1 MSEEQKKQ
9 EEEKQE
15 INQLPT
21 DSPIVEE
28 THVEGETI
36 SNEIE
41 DTIDATPLVEESV
54 AEVTA
59 TDEPSEETSAV
70 EEEVPVPVVEEP
82 AELEPVVQ
90 EEVTT
95 VVEEEVVTVE
105 AESAPIVEKE
115 VNTEIEAT
123 PAEEV
128 ITPVI
133 ETAPVE
139 EALAEATSDAVET
152 KPVEATSVDLPVE
165 EKEIID
171 VVETAPTEEVITPA
185 IETAPVGEASSEPV
199 TASAVVETESAEDTP
214 EEEDNS
220 ELPDYTTFNREQ
232 LVEAI
237 EAATQIGNFS
247 RTDLIVVGVEPLFRT
262 FESNIR
268 AEAQAKY
275 IADGG
280 IEEDFEFR
288 HDAFF
293 NRFDAS
299 LRLIKDRK
307 SAHYREREA
316 NKTRNLEKKQELLER
331 LRELVDGEQ
340 ATGSIKP
347 IKEIQEEWKAIGS
360 VPNQQGK
367 TLWANYNALLDRF
380 YHNRQILFELKDL
393 DRKRNHTAKS
403 LLCEK
408 AEALGAIDSVKDAVI
423 QLNELHEEYKSIGA
437 VPREAQEALWQRFK
451 AASDVVYRKRKD
463 FLEHLKGDLK
473 ENLVKK
479 QDLIKALV
487 DYSSFDSDRINDW
500 NAKTK
505 EILALQKSWEAIGG
519 VPREK
524 AKDIN
529 RAFWSAFKGFFA
541 NKNEF
546 FKKLEALRKVNL
558 EQKEVLI
565 QEAIALQESDEWD
578 KTAEKLKQLQSK
590 WKEVGPVPEKQRN
603 AIYARFKEA
612 CDTFFNNKRTQLN
625 QAESAY
631 VENHEKKEA
640 LLDQIAEQT
649 KAKEGSEEELMTLIA
664 QYNELGFVPR
674 NSIKSLEAKFK
685 KVVADYVTS
694 LELAESEAETLM
706 LKAELSV
713 GNKGEGADRKLQKK
727 ESTLRRKINE
737 LEDNISLWNNNLAF
751 FANSKTADK
760 LKEEFNIKI
769 SKAEEEVQS
778 LKKQLRVIRSI

>member
-15 INQLPT
+15 INQLPVE
-21 DSPIVEE
+21 DPKVEE
-28 THVEGETI
+28 GQQKEETI
-36 SNEIE
+36 SNDTKDSSEAKAEEVE
-41 DTIDATPLVEESV
+41 DPV

-59 TDEPSEETSAV
+59 VPAPPEK
-70 EEEVPVPVVEEP
+70 EVS
-82 AELEPVVQ
+82 EPV
-90 EEVTT
+90 
-95 VVEEEVVTVE
+95 
-105 AESAPIVEKE
+105 VEKE
-115 VNTEIEAT
+115 VVEAEPVMQEEVAAAKETNEDTNPAEDKKENAVEEVTPIEEKVIEPVVEAT
-123 PAEEV
+123 PAEDT
-128 ITPVI
+128 TP
-133 ETAPVE
+133 A
-139 EALAEATSDAVET
+139 ASET
-152 KPVEATSVDLPVE
+152 KSDGVEP
-165 EKEIID
+165 
-171 VVETAPTEEVITPA
+171 
-185 IETAPVGEASSEPV
+185 
-199 TASAVVETESAEDTP
+199 ESAEADSEDTP
-214 EEEDNS
+214 EKEAEPVEEEDNS
-220 ELPDYTTFNREQ
+220 ELPDFTTLTREQ

-237 EAATQIGNFS
+237 EGATQLNNFS
-247 RTDLIVVGVEPLFRT
+247 RIDLIVAGVEPLLKT
-262 FESNIR
+262 FEANLR

-280 IEEDFEFR
+280 VEEDFEFR
-288 HDAFF
+288 HDALF

-307 SAHYREREA
+307 SANYREREA
-316 NKTRNLEKKQELLER
+316 NKAKNLERKQELLER

-340 ATGSIKP
+340 ATTSIKP

-380 YHNRQILFELKDL
+380 YHNRHILFELKDL
-393 DRKRNHTAKS
+393 DRKRNHTAKV

-408 AEALGAIDSVKDAVI
+408 AEALGTMDSVKDAVI
-423 QLNELHEEYKSIGA
+423 QLNELHEEYKAVGA
-437 VPREAQEALWQRFK
+437 VPREVQESLWQRFK

-479 QDLIKALV
+479 QEMIESLAV
-487 DYSSFDSDRINDW
+487 YTAFDSDRINDW

-505 EILALQKSWEAIGG
+505 EILAIQKSWEAIGG

-524 AKDIN
+524 AKEIN

-546 FKKLEALRKVNL
+546 FKKLESLRKVNL
-558 EQKEVLI
+558 EKKEQLI
-565 QEAIALQESDEWD
+565 QEAIALQDSEEWD
-578 KTAEKLKQLQSK
+578 KTAEKLKQLQRK

-603 AIYARFKEA
+603 AIYARFKAA
-612 CDTFFNNKRTQLN
+612 CDTFFDNKRTQLN

-631 VENHEKKEA
+631 VENQEKKEA
-640 LLDQIAEQT
+640 LLDQIAE
-649 KAKEGSEEELMTLIA
+649 KAKGKEGSEDELITLIG

-685 KVVADYVTS
+685 KIVADYVAS
-694 LELAESEAETLM
+694 LDLNESDAETLK
-706 LKAELSV
+706 LKAELSA
-713 GNKGEGADRKLQKK
+713 GNKGEGADRKLHKK

-760 LKEEFNIKI
+760 LKEEFDVKI
-769 SKAEEEVQS
+769 SKAQEEVQS
-778 LKKQLRVIRSI
+778 LKKQLRLIRSI